1 LVLVGDFLVMRST
14 EDFWGIF
21 FGLDFMGKEGED
33 FAGLEEVSGE
43 GKKKKKRSF
52 RRGLERKYW

>member
-1 LVLVGDFLVMRST
+1 
-14 EDFWGIF
+14 
-21 FGLDFMGKEGED
+21 MGKEGED